1 MRKLQT
7 HDIFAFGR
15 VVKEIGI
22 KDDLKN
28 ICMNSNNISDVYES
42 GFELLFTLFEK
53 ATTDRAENALLKF
66 FADIFEEDVDSVK
79 TSDPVE
85 FLDKLVEVAEP
96 QKWRDFFIRV
106 ASLIR

>member
-1 MRKLQT
+1 MRKLQA

-15 VVKEIGI
+15 VVKEIG
-22 KDDLKN
+22 LKEELKS
-28 ICMNSNNISDVYES
+28 ICMNSNNIQDVYES

-53 ATTDRAENALLKF
+53 ATTDKAENELLKF
-66 FADIFEEDVDSVK
+66 FADIFEEEVDSVK

-85 FLDKLVEVAEP
+85 FLDKLMEVAEP
-96 QKWRDFFIRV
+96 KKWRDFFTRA